1 MMGSRL
7 GDETHT
13 HRSRSP
19 GPPCS
24 RGNGFQIEGCCV
36 THQIQKHK
44 GHSNQKVFLRI
55 ADGMF
60 AAAFDAFVVTKNF
73 GKIIYLPGKTNMKFD
88 HVQ

>member
-7 GDETHT
+7 GDETIPIGPG
-13 HRSRSP
+13 SP
-19 GPPCS
+19 GPPCGQ
-24 RGNGFQIEGCCV
+24 GNGFQIEGCCV

-60 AAAFDAFVVTKNF
+60 ATAFDAFVVTKNF
-73 GKIIYLPGKTNMKFD
+73 GKIIYPPGKTNMKFD

>member
-1 MMGSRL
+1 
-7 GDETHT
+7 
-13 HRSRSP
+13 
-19 GPPCS
+19 
-24 RGNGFQIEGCCV
+24 V

-60 AAAFDAFVVTKNF
+60 AAAFDAFVVTKNL
-73 GKIIYLPGKTNMKFD
+73 GKIKYPPGKTNMKFD

>member
-1 MMGSRL
+1 MKPIPIG
-7 GDETHT
+7 
-13 HRSRSP
+13 P
-19 GPPCS
+19 GVQVHPAAKVTDL
-24 RGNGFQIEGCCV
+24 QIEGCCV

-60 AAAFDAFVVTKNF
+60 AAAFDAFVVTKNL
-73 GKIIYLPGKTNMKFD
+73 GKIKYPPGKTNMKFD